1 MKFRILGPLEVES
14 DEELLPVGRRQPRA
28 VLTVLLLDAS
38 RVVSRDRLVEALWG
52 EAPPERAANALQV
65 YVSQLRGSLGRELIV
80 TRPPGYMIHVD
91 EGQLDLERFDLLASE
106 ACRQDAAGAA
116 SGLREALALWR
127 GPPLADLPD
136 TPLLEGE
143 RRRLEELRLGALE
156 ARIDADLALGEHATL
171 VPELET
177 LVREH
182 PLRERLRGQL
192 ILALYQSERQAE
204 ALEVFG
210 QGRRLLADEL
220 GLEPGQALKQLQKRI
235 LDQDPALAPL
245 PARRRAPVG
254 SGEEPPTDGGRVAS
268 RPRVSEPGRVV
279 ATRHRR
285 RLAVLLAGGALL
297 LAGGVAA
304 AVVAVTGGAKTGL
317 GGVSPSSVGE
327 IDPRGNRIVAQIPI
341 AGRPARIAGGGG
353 RIWVASD
360 GSGTLSALDPR
371 ARTTSTLVATG
382 GFPTDVAAGE
392 GFGWAVDGRSGVL
405 VKIDPAYGVVRRIRV
420 AAPNAAYDTSR
431 EGFDPVSVAAGSGS
445 VWLTDGSRRLV
456 RVDPASNT
464 VVRHIDLGSPLDAV
478 AVGDGA
484 VWAISGAAAS
494 AIRLD
499 RRGNMTVRIP
509 IVSKPGFE
517 SPYPLAV
524 AVGEGYVWV
533 LNGNTATV
541 TKIDPAERTVAAT
554 IPIGIEHAPVRL
566 TTGGGAAWVANND
579 GTLSRIDANTDV
591 VTTIP
596 IGHRIEDVAFVEGHV
611 WVTAGSGL
619 SSAGAPTV
627 NVKGTPVQALPT
639 SSCSPIYF
647 GGAAP
652 PQYLIVS
659 DLPLQGSGRTET
671 AQLSQ
676 AVQFELK
683 QHRFRAGRYAIG
695 YQACD
700 DSVATGPVSPA
711 HCVAN
716 AHAYVKDKSVIGVI
730 GPWATFCSQIEIPI
744 LNGARGG
751 PLAMISPSNTY
762 VGLTHPGPG
771 TAPDEPAKYYPTGTR
786 NYVRTMTADDVQGAA
801 DAILAHRLGA
811 KSVYVLRDG
820 EPYGDGIAAEFSHA
834 ASKLGL
840 RAFGPHLWNYKA
852 SSYKHL
858 VTQIRATGAGAVFLG
873 TFLLPESVRLLKD
886 LRAELAPATSI
897 LLPDGFAP
905 PAALIQ
911 AAGVAA
917 EGVTVSAGGIPNSQL
932 PPSGKK
938 FVTAFARAVGETPF
952 QWPAAAAQATD
963 VLLSAIARSDGT
975 RASVTARLFKTRVSN
990 GILGSFSFDRNGDT
1004 TAGAVTIYRIV
1015 NGNPVVF
1022 RVITPPTILAR

>member
-1 MKFRILGPLEVES
+1 MEFRILGPLEVES
-14 DEELLPVGRRQPRA
+14 DGELLPVGRRQPRA
-28 VLTVLLLDAS
+28 LLAVLLLDAN
-38 RVVSRDRLVEALWG
+38 RVVPRDRLVEGLWG

-65 YVSQLRGSLGRELIV
+65 YVSQLRGSLGRDLIA
-80 TRPPGYMIHVD
+80 TRPPGYMIHVE

-106 ACRQDAAGAA
+106 ARRQDAAGAA
-116 SGLREALALWR
+116 TGLREALSLWR
-127 GPPLADLPD
+127 GPPLADLPE

-143 RRRLEELRLGALE
+143 RRRLEELRLGAVQ

-192 ILALYQSERQAE
+192 MLALYQSGRQAE

-220 GLEPGQALKQLQKRI
+220 GLEPGQALRQLQKRI
-235 LDQDPALAPL
+235 LDQDPALAPM
-245 PARRRAPVG
+245 PARRRAP
-254 SGEEPPTDGGRVAS
+254 GGGVAS

-279 ATRHRR
+279 ATGHRR
-285 RLAVLLAGGALL
+285 RLAVLLASGALL

-304 AVVAVTGGAKTGL
+304 AVDEMAGGAKPGL
-317 GGVSPSSVGE
+317 ASVSPSSVGE
-327 IDPRGNRIVAQIPI
+327 IDPRGDRIVGQIPI
-341 AGRPARIAGGGG
+341 AGRPVRLAAGGG
-353 RIWVASD
+353 RVWVASD

-371 ARTTSTLVATG
+371 AHTTSTLVATG
-382 GFPTDVAAGE
+382 GFPTAVAVGE
-392 GFGWAVDGRSGVL
+392 GFVWAVDGRSGVL
-405 VKIDPAYGVVRRIRV
+405 VKIDPAYGVVGRIRV

-431 EGFDPVSVAAGSGS
+431 GGFDPVSVAAGSGS

-456 RVDPASNT
+456 RVDPASNS
-464 VVRHIDLGSPLDAV
+464 VVRRIDLGSPLDAV

-484 VWAISGAAAS
+484 VWAISGASAT

-499 RRGNMTVRIP
+499 RRGNMPVRIP

-533 LNGNTATV
+533 LNGNTDTV
-541 TKIDPAERTVAAT
+541 TKIAPAQRTVAET

-566 TTGGGAAWVANND
+566 TTGAGAAWVANND
-579 GTLSRIDANTDV
+579 GTLSRIDAATDE

-596 IGHRIEDVAFVEGHV
+596 VGHRIEDVASAEGHV

-619 SSAGAPTV
+619 SSAGAPTF

-647 GGAAP
+647 GGAGP

-659 DLPLQGSGRTET
+659 DLPLQGAARTEM

-711 HCVAN
+711 HCAAN
-716 AHAYVKDKSVIGVI
+716 AHAYVKDKSVIGLI

-744 LNGARGG
+744 LNRAPDG
-751 PLAMISPSNTY
+751 PLAMISGGNTY
-762 VGLTHPGPG
+762 VGLTHRGPG

-786 NYVRTMTADDVQGAA
+786 NYARTMAADDVQGAA
-801 DAILAHRLGA
+801 NAILAHRLGA

-820 EPYGDGIAAEFSHA
+820 EIYGDGIAADFTHA

-840 RAFGPHLWNYKA
+840 RALGPHLWNYKA

-858 VTQIRATGAGAVFLG
+858 VTQIRATGAGAIFLG
-873 TFLLPESVRLLKD
+873 TFLLPESVRLLND
-886 LRAELAPATSI
+886 LRAGLPPTTSI

-911 AAGVAA
+911 AAGAAA
-917 EGVTVSAGGIPNSQL
+917 EGETVSAPGTPNSQL

-952 QWPAAAAQATD
+952 QWPAAAAQTTD
-963 VLLSAIARSDGT
+963 VLLSAIAKSDGK
-975 RASVTARLFKTRVSN
+975 RASVTAQLFKTKVSN

-1015 NGNPVVF
+1015 KGKPVVF
-1022 RVITPPTILAR
+1022 RVITPPSSLAR